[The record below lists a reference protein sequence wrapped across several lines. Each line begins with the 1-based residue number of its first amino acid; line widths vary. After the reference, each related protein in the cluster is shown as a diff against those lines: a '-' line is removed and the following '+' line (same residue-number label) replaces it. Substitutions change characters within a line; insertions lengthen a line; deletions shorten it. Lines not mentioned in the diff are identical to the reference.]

1 MTDTSGRTGLAQARG
16 ARPVSAEIEQE
27 HAAARLRFE
36 LGETV
41 RGRRLE
47 LGLSQGE
54 AGRRARMTQSAVAR
68 FEAGGTVPTLPVPA
82 RLAEALDLDLR
93 VDLTP
98 HAESAQAAAPPGRRR
113 SWKAPGP
120 ARAARCGAG
129 GPRGRGEAPVGG
141 CRVRQRR

>member
-1 MTDTSGRTGLAQARG
+1 MTDTSGRTGLAQART

-27 HAAARLRFE
+27 YAAARLRFE

-54 AGRRARMTQSAVAR
+54 VGRRARMTQSAVAR
-68 FEAGGTVPTLPVPA
+68 FEAGGTVPTLPVLA
-82 RLAEALDLDLR
+82 RLAEALDLELR

-98 HAESAQAAAPPGRRR
+98 HAESA
-113 SWKAPGP
+113 
-120 ARAARCGAG
+120 
-129 GPRGRGEAPVGG
+129 
-141 CRVRQRR
+141 

>member
-1 MTDTSGRTGLAQARG
+1 MTDTGGRTGLARARG

-27 HAAARLRFE
+27 YAAARLRFE

-54 AGRRARMTQSAVAR
+54 VGRRARMTQSAVAR
-68 FEAGGTVPTLPVPA
+68 FEAEGDTVPTLPVPA
-82 RLAEALDLDLR
+82 RLAEALSLDLR

-98 HAESAQAAAPPGRRR
+98 HAESA
-113 SWKAPGP
+113 
-120 ARAARCGAG
+120 
-129 GPRGRGEAPVGG
+129 
-141 CRVRQRR
+141 